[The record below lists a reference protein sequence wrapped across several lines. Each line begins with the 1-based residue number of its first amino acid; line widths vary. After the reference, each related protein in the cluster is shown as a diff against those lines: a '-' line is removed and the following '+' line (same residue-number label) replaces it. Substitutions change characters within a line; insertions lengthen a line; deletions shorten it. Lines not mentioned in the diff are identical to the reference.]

1 MAEPEITVIVCCYNS
16 SIDKLKKT
24 IVSIEKQKDV
34 SFNVIISDDGSKIN
48 HKEEIMNWSLSKSFK
63 NIIYNFLPKNCG
75 TVSNIISALKLAT
88 TKFVKTIS
96 PGDFLFDEFSLYKY
110 VTQFRKSN
118 ADIVYCKGRYFTP
131 EGKIVNLKNPLSPI
145 TSSKLFMKRNI
156 CLYGD
161 FILGASIAAKTNVE
175 LYYLNKIQGKVK
187 LLEDVPL
194 TCLALLDKRKI
205 SFCKSYLVWYE
216 YGLGISTKGDKP
228 NPILSND
235 FDSFYNYLDE
245 NSNARFVKRIVKFQI
260 IDKSSNR
267 WIRFFKRCLIS
278 PMYLLFKLSTLF
290 SHTHK
295 PTKKE
300 YNQLSS
306 ITEGWE

>member
-1 MAEPEITVIVCCYNS
+1 MTEPEITVIVCCYNS
-16 SIDKLKKT
+16 SIEKLKKT
-24 IVSIEKQKDV
+24 IVSIEKQKNV
-34 SFNVIISDDGSKIN
+34 SFNVIISDDGSKVN
-48 HKEEIMNWSLSKSFK
+48 YKEELMNWSLSKGFN
-63 NIIYNFLPKNCG
+63 NITYNFLTKNVG
-75 TVSNIISALKLAT
+75 TVSNIISALKFT
-88 TKFVKTIS
+88 VTKFVKTIS

-110 VTQFRKSN
+110 VMQFRKSN

-131 EGKIVNLKNPLSPI
+131 EGDIINSKSPFSFV

-161 FILGASIAAKTNVE
+161 FILGASIAAKTHVE
-175 LYYLNKIQGKVK
+175 LCYLSKIQGKVK
-187 LLEDVPL
+187 LLEDFPL
-194 TCLALLDKRKI
+194 TCLALLDKKKI

-216 YGLGISTKGDKP
+216 YGLGISTNGDKT

-235 FDSFYNYLDE
+235 FDSFYIYLNG
-245 NSNARFVKRIVKFQI
+245 NSNSHFAKRIVKFHA

-278 PMYLLFKLSTLF
+278 PMYLLFKLSALF